1 MTIDQTNFLGG
12 LIVLSLLVVLLA
24 WWIHQGWQV
33 SHGQDI
39 DPRYYCVYEN
49 QYPFYELC
57 NDQRIDSVMKQL
69 LETAKRFNEVNNNK

>member
-12 LIVLSLLVVLLA
+12 LIVVTLLA
-24 WWIHQGWQV
+24 ILIAFWV
-33 SHGQDI
+33 SEVKGQDI